1 VEKKVTLFCRQKL
14 NDSILVGKR
23 TLKKFDFFGKHSVFF
38 NKCLYFLGLQVII
51 DDLVAV
57 SVLNILTMIIFAGC
71 RTQQLPP
78 ERHETTETVRIEY
91 REILRDTTIYIL
103 LPQEQRMIMTRDTKS
118 VLETS
123 LALSVAMVSDGFLH
137 HSIENRDTTLQARII
152 YRDIHVIRDSIRS
165 EYRDIPFAVPAE
177 FSRWQSFL
185 MRTGLVAFGLIIA
198 IAIGSLTVVSTRIKR
213 R

>member
-1 VEKKVTLFCRQKL
+1 M
-14 NDSILVGKR
+14 
-23 TLKKFDFFGKHSVFF
+23 KKFALL
-38 NKCLYFLGLQVII
+38 CTI
-51 DDLVAV
+51 
-57 SVLNILTMIIFAGC
+57 MIIFAGC

-177 FSRWQSFL
+177 FSRWESFF
-185 MRTGLVAFGLIIA
+185 MTVGQIAFWILVAIIGGGLIF
-198 IAIGSLTVVSTRIKR
+198 VSIRIKR
-213 R
+213 RLK